1 MTKFRS
7 IPGPGRTLIVGVA
20 FGVFAI
26 ATAACAT
33 SYNAIYHLVD
43 LLGLY
48 GAGITKVFPGLVDF
62 AFIVGEGAA
71 ILGGIMRATTRSEEV
86 TKGWPY
92 TAMWVCGLCTIAFN
106 VWHALTLGHD
116 ALTVPRCVVASLPP
130 ILMMVSFQVLISIVK
145 WTMLHLGRPLN
156 SAAAFDST
164 DGYQTAFPS
173 PSPAQ
178 YAMPGSPF
186 PGYGAGTFPP
196 QGAFGAMPTS
206 SGSGTPQ
213 LGHAEVDDATKR
225 RAVEM
230 YLSGLTAEQLG
241 VATGSSI
248 VVALAEQ
255 GIPIA
260 ERYARTILDEYKA
273 ARKPANGARTAVRR
287 KS

>member
-1 MTKFRS
+1 VTKFRS
-7 IPGPGRTLIVGVA
+7 IPGPGRILIVGVA

-92 TAMWVCGLCTIAFN
+92 AAMWVCGLCTIAFN
-106 VWHALTLGHD
+106 VWHALTLGRD

-156 SAAAFDST
+156 SAAAFNST

-186 PGYGAGTFPP
+186 AGYGAGTFPP
-196 QGAFGAMPTS
+196 QGAYGQMPSPGS
-206 SGSGTPQ
+206 SGNPRIGPF
-213 LGHAEVDDATKR
+213 EIDEATKR

-241 VATGSSI
+241 VSTGSSI
-248 VVALAEQ
+248 QVAMAEQ
-255 GIPIA
+255 GVA
-260 ERYARTILDEYKA
+260 VSERFARTVLGDYKA
-273 ARKPANGARTAVRR
+273 AQKPANGARTSVRR
-287 KS
+287 KA

>member
-1 MTKFRS
+1 VTKFRH
-7 IPGPGRTLIVGVA
+7 IPAPGRILIVAVA

-26 ATAACAT
+26 AAAACAT

-43 LLGLY
+43 ALGLY
-48 GAGITKVFPGLVDF
+48 GAGITKIFPGLVDF
-62 AFIVGEGAA
+62 AFIVGESAA

-145 WTMLHLGRPLN
+145 WVMLHLGRPLN
-156 SAAAFDST
+156 SAAALGPAT
-164 DGYQTAFPS
+164 Y
-173 PSPAQ
+173 PSPAP

-196 QGAFGAMPTS
+196 SGAFGEMPS
-206 SGSGTPQ
+206 PHEQRTPQ
-213 LGHAEVDDATKR
+213 IGHAVGDEATKR
-225 RAVEM
+225 AAAEM
-230 YLSGLTAEQLG
+230 YLSLLTPEQLG
-241 VATGSSI
+241 ASTRSSVA
-248 VVALAEQ
+248 AELTAR
-255 GIPIA
+255 GVPID
-260 ERYARTILDEYKA
+260 ETYAGRVLGEYRATHKGTNNGT
-273 ARKPANGARTAVRR
+273 RKR
-287 KS
+287 K